1 MSHVLGFDHV
11 GITVS
16 DLDTAAAFFI
26 TLGLQVEGRAFLE
39 GAFLDTVCGIPDAKT
54 EIVMLRAPG
63 GGTGVELSSFVRPDP
78 IRADPTSP
86 APTNAVG
93 LRSVAFV
100 VDDIHAVIDRAA
112 ADGYGLVGGVGDY
125 DGMWLMAYIRG
136 PEGIIVAVAQRL
148 T

>member
-26 TLGLQVEGRAFLE
+26 TLGLEVEGRMFVE
-39 GAFLDTVCGIPDAKT
+39 GRFLDTVCGIPDAKT
-54 EIVMLRAPG
+54 EIVMLRSPG
-63 GGTGVELSSFVRPDP
+63 GGTGVELSSFVRPATIP
-78 IRADPTSP
+78 GRAAP
-86 APTNAVG
+86 ANKVG

-100 VDDIHAVIDRAA
+100 VDDIHAVLDRAT
-112 ADGYGLVGGVGDY
+112 ADGYALVGGVGEHE
-125 DGMWLMAYIRG
+125 GAWLMAYIRG